1 MMLEDGRVEVDRG
14 PRITHCR
21 PAIDPLFRS
30 AARYYGYRVIGLLLS
45 GLLNDGT
52 AGLMAVERAGGVVIV
67 QDPDDALFR
76 QMPESAIHHL
86 ENPII
91 LPLSET
97 GKALTNLVGSQ
108 PGRSSTMNDPLDVAS
123 LRAEEDIA
131 SQERG
136 ERDGN
141 ISVLT
146 CPDCGGTL
154 WQVDGAR
161 LVEFRRRTGHMYMS
175 DGVPLGQTEVLE
187 KWLSQAVRMLRE
199 KQVLARQFAAQARPL
214 GQEAEARRYEQRA
227 ATAQR
232 HLALIEGILR
242 EQANLPPQE

>member
-1 MMLEDGRVEVDRG
+1 MMLEGGHVEIDWG

-30 AARYYGYRVIGLLLS
+30 AARYHGNRVIGLLLS

-52 AGLMAVERAGGVVIV
+52 AGLMDVERAGGVAIV

-76 QMPESAIHHL
+76 QMPESAILHL

-97 GKALTNLVGSQ
+97 GKALTHLVKSD
-108 PGRSSTMNDPLDVAS
+108 PGRSLTPNDPLDVAS

-136 ERDGN
+136 ELAGS
-141 ISVLT
+141 ILALT
-146 CPDCGGTL
+146 CLDCDSPAGIT
-154 WQVDGAR
+154 
-161 LVEFRRRTGHMYMS
+161 FRRAS
-175 DGVPLGQTEVLE
+175 
-187 KWLSQAVRMLRE
+187 LSSLPTRS
-199 KQVLARQFAAQARPL
+199 
-214 GQEAEARRYEQRA
+214 
-227 ATAQR
+227 TSR
-232 HLALIEGILR
+232 HSWPG
-242 EQANLPPQE
+242 